1 VIRSDPIQIPTTH
14 FDIMS
19 ASHVWAD
26 ESIDVNNYF
35 NIVVSDIANT
45 LPLSKPLMHLATF
58 SIQKSSHSCK
68 LFNPDTCQG
77 FRHHVRN
84 HHRSRAVFQF
94 NLTAF
99 DRRPWEME
107 LYVDVFRAP
116 GGAGIVG
123 NFDAALVVCIYLD
136 RFHSHITS
144 NSNIAHNP
152 TQPYCFL
159 TSKTQPNILR
169 FCR

>member
-1 VIRSDPIQIPTTH
+1 MSVT
-14 FDIMS
+14 DIS
-19 ASHVWAD
+19 
-26 ESIDVNNYF
+26 
-35 NIVVSDIANT
+35 NT
-45 LPLSKPLMHLATF
+45 LSLSKPFMHLATF

-84 HHRSRAVFQF
+84 HHRSRAVFEF
-94 NLTAF
+94 NPTAF
-99 DRRPWEME
+99 GHRPCEME
-107 LYVDVFRAP
+107 LYVNVFLVL

-152 TQPYCFL
+152 AQPYCFH
-159 TSKTQPNILR
+159 TNKTQPNILQFR
-169 FCR
+169 R